1 MYLLDAN
8 IWLERLLNQAKATEV
23 KQLLDAVKS
32 SQLAVSDFA
41 LHSVCNI
48 LGRGKRLALLDRF
61 ITDLFVEGQVTALS
75 IPAAETKSVTAAME
89 AQRLDFDDAY
99 QYVIAKGENLTLV
112 SFDSDFDHT
121 DLQRWTPAQVLAS
134 LRPPRPA

>member
-32 SQLAVSDFA
+32 SQLAVSDF
-41 LHSVCNI
+41 
-48 LGRGKRLALLDRF
+48 
-61 ITDLFVEGQVTALS
+61 
-75 IPAAETKSVTAAME
+75 
-89 AQRLDFDDAY
+89 
-99 QYVIAKGENLTLV
+99 
-112 SFDSDFDHT
+112 DHT